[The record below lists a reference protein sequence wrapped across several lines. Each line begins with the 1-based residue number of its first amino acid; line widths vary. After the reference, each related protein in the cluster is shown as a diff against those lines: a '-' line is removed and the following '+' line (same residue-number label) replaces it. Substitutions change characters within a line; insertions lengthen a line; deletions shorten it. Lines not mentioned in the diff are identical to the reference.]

1 MNVNL
6 QYRLAL
12 LLIAAA
18 HLIHKSYY
26 TKYLD
31 WSAYDVKHKREG
43 GPPLSWLNRQRDLL
57 L

>member
-31 WSAYDVKHKREG
+31 RSACDVKHKREG
-43 GPPLSWLNRQRDLL
+43 GPLLSWLNRQMD
-57 L
+57 